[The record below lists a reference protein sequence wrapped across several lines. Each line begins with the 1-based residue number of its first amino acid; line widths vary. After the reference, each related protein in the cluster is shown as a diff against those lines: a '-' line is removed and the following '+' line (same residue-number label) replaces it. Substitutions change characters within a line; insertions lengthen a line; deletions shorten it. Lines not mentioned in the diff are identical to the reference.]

1 MRFGLLTPVV
11 FRPPGQAN
19 PWEEHG
25 DVADIV
31 AVAQAADS
39 LGYHHLTCSEHV
51 VVPAA
56 AAARRGSTY
65 WDPLATLAFLAA
77 ETEQI
82 RLATHVLVLGYHHPL
97 AIAKRYGT
105 LDRLSHG
112 RLILG
117 LGVGTLR
124 EEFELLG
131 AAFSDRGERADDALA
146 ALRASWG
153 KAVPEYHGR
162 YYDYAGLAVDPH
174 SRRPDVPVW
183 IGGSTA
189 RSLRRAIDFGDG
201 WVPFGLTPAALHEL
215 LGRVRL
221 PAGFEVVLECPGLDP
236 RGRPGETRA
245 AVNAR
250 FATGATIVNV
260 AFRHDSAQDC
270 VEQLGRFKELFP
282 AARWRSL
289 LADAGED
296 EGDVVLA
303 VLAQGLGHR
312 GA

>member
-1 MRFGLLTPVV
+1 MRFGLMTPVV
-11 FRPPGQAN
+11 YRPPGQAN

-31 AVAQAADS
+31 AIAREADA

-56 AAARRGSTY
+56 AAVRRGSTY

-97 AIAKRYGT
+97 AITKRYGT
-105 LDRLSHG
+105 LDRLSNG

-117 LGVGTLR
+117 LGVGTLQ

-131 AAFSDRGERADDALA
+131 AAFTDRGARADDAIA

-153 KAVPEYHGR
+153 QPVPEYHGA
-162 YYDYAGLAVDPH
+162 YYDYDGLVVDPR
-174 SRRPDVPVW
+174 SPRPDVPIW

-189 RSLRRAIDFGDG
+189 RSLRRAIDLGDG
-201 WVPFGLTPAALHEL
+201 WVPFGLTPQALHEML
-215 LGRVRL
+215 SSASL
-221 PAGFEVVLECPGLDP
+221 PGPFDVVIECPGLDP
-236 RGRPGETRA
+236 RGRPGETRGE
-245 AVNAR
+245 VNAR
-250 FATGATIVNV
+250 FAAGATIVNV
-260 AFRHDSAQDC
+260 AFRHDSAQGC
-270 VEQLGRFKELFP
+270 VEQMHSFKALFP
-282 AARWRSL
+282 EALWR
-289 LADAGED
+289 
-296 EGDVVLA
+296 
-303 VLAQGLGHR
+303 
-312 GA
+312 

>member
-1 MRFGLLTPVV
+1 MRFGLMTPVV
-11 FRPPGQAN
+11 YQPPGQAN

-31 AVAQAADS
+31 AIAREADA

-56 AAARRGSTY
+56 AAVRRGATY

-77 ETEQI
+77 ETGQI
-82 RLATHVLVLGYHHPL
+82 KLATHVLVLGYHHPL
-97 AIAKRYGT
+97 AITKRYGT
-105 LDRLSHG
+105 LDRLSNG

-131 AAFSDRGERADDALA
+131 AAYTDRGARADDAIA

-153 KAVPEYHGR
+153 QPVPEYHGA
-162 YYDYAGLAVDPH
+162 YYDYAGLVVDPN
-174 SRRPDVPVW
+174 SPRPDVPIW

-189 RSLRRAIDFGDG
+189 RSLRRAVELGDG
-201 WVPFGLTPAALHEL
+201 WVPFGLTLEALHEM
-215 LGRVRL
+215 LGAV
-221 PAGFEVVLECPGLDP
+221 EVHAAFDVVIECPGLDP
-236 RGRPGETRA
+236 RGQPGQTRSE
-245 AVNAR
+245 VNAR
-250 FATGATIVNV
+250 FAAGATIVNV

-270 VEQLGRFKELFP
+270 VEQMRSFKTLFP
-282 AARWRSL
+282 EALWS
-289 LADAGED
+289 
-296 EGDVVLA
+296 
-303 VLAQGLGHR
+303 
-312 GA
+312 

>member
-1 MRFGLLTPVV
+1 MRFGLMTPVV

-31 AVAQAADS
+31 AIAQAADA

-77 ETEQI
+77 GTERI

-117 LGVGTLR
+117 LGVGTLQ

-131 AAFSDRGERADDALA
+131 AAFADRGARADDALA

-153 KAVPEYHGR
+153 RAEPEYHGAC
-162 YYDYAGLAVDPH
+162 YDYAGLAVEPH
-174 SRRPDVPVW
+174 SQRPQVPVW

-189 RSLRRAIDFGDG
+189 RSLRRAVEFGDG
-201 WVPFGLTPAALHEL
+201 WVPFGLSPDALHEML
-215 LGRVRL
+215 SRARL
-221 PAGFEVVLECPGLDP
+221 PAAFQVVFECPGLDP
-236 RGRPGETRA
+236 RRSPDETRRQ
-245 AVNAR
+245 VNAR
-250 FATGATIVNV
+250 FAAGATIVNV
-260 AFRHDSAQDC
+260 AFRHDGAQDC
-270 VEQLGRFKELFP
+270 VDQLRSFRDLFP
-282 AARWRSL
+282 EARWR
-289 LADAGED
+289 
-296 EGDVVLA
+296 
-303 VLAQGLGHR
+303 
-312 GA
+312 

>member
-1 MRFGLLTPVV
+1 MRFGLMTPVV
-11 FRPPGQAN
+11 YRPPGQAN

-31 AVAQAADS
+31 AIAQEADA

-105 LDRLSHG
+105 LDRLSNG

-131 AAFSDRGERADDALA
+131 AAFTDRGARADDAIA

-153 KAVPEYHGR
+153 QPVPEYHGA
-162 YYDYAGLAVDPH
+162 YYDYAGLVVDPH
-174 SRRPDVPVW
+174 GQRTDVPIW

-189 RSLRRAIDFGDG
+189 RSLRRAIDLADG
-201 WVPFGLTPAALHEL
+201 WVPFGLTPQAQREM
-215 LGRVRL
+215 LGSAKL
-221 PAGFEVVLECPGLDP
+221 PGPFDVVIECPGLDP
-236 RGRPGETRA
+236 RRRPDETRDM
-245 AVNAR
+245 VNAR
-250 FATGATIVNV
+250 FAAGATIVNV
-260 AFRHDSAQDC
+260 AFRHDSARDC
-270 VEQLGRFKELFP
+270 AEQMRAFKTLFP
-282 AARWRSL
+282 EALW
-289 LADAGED
+289 D
-296 EGDVVLA
+296 
-303 VLAQGLGHR
+303 
-312 GA
+312 

>member
-1 MRFGLLTPVV
+1 VTMF
-11 FRPPGQAN
+11 PGTSGA
-19 PWEEHG
+19 WEKAGTIE
-25 DVADIV
+25 DVAQI
-31 AVAQAADS
+31 AEAADR

-117 LGVGTLR
+117 LGVGTLQ

-131 AAFSDRGERADDALA
+131 AAFAGRGERADDALA

-153 KAVPEYHGR
+153 RPVPEYHGA

-174 SRRPDVPVW
+174 SPRPDVPIW

-201 WVPFGLTPAALHEL
+201 WVPFGLPPSALHEM

-221 PAGFEVVLECPGLDP
+221 PAAFDVVLECPGLDP
-236 RGRPGETRA
+236 RGKPDETRA
-245 AVNAR
+245 AVKAR
-250 FATGATIVNV
+250 FAAGATIVNV
-260 AFRHDSAQDC
+260 AFRHDSAPDC
-270 VEQLGRFKELFP
+270 ADQLRSFKELFP
-282 AARWRSL
+282 EAGWR
-289 LADAGED
+289 
-296 EGDVVLA
+296 
-303 VLAQGLGHR
+303 
-312 GA
+312 

>member
-1 MRFGLLTPVV
+1 MRFGLMTPVV

-31 AVAQAADS
+31 TVAQAADA

-51 VVPAA
+51 VVPAS

-77 ETEQI
+77 ETERI
-82 RLATHVLVLGYHHPL
+82 RLATHILVLGYHHPL

-105 LDRLSHG
+105 LDRLSNG

-117 LGVGTLR
+117 LGVGTLQ

-131 AAFSDRGERADDALA
+131 AAFTGRGARADDALA

-153 KAVPEYHGR
+153 RAVPVYHGA
-162 YYDYAGLAVDPH
+162 YYDYTGLAIDPH
-174 SRRPDVPVW
+174 SRRPDVPIW

-201 WVPFGLTPAALHEL
+201 WVPFGLRPETQRQMLASAEL
-215 LGRVRL
+215 PG
-221 PAGFEVVLECPGLDP
+221 AFDVVIECTGLDP
-236 RGRPGETRA
+236 RRRPEETRDQ
-245 AVNAR
+245 VNAR
-250 FATGATIVNV
+250 FAAGATIVNV

-270 VEQLGRFKELFP
+270 VGQMRTFKSLFP
-282 AARWRSL
+282 GALWR
-289 LADAGED
+289 
-296 EGDVVLA
+296 
-303 VLAQGLGHR
+303 
-312 GA
+312 